1 IAAGED
7 DPERIAFS
15 EYFAA
20 AADRATFMIRR
31 GAYKYIHYVGYEPEL
46 FDLESDPDE
55 IDNLAKNPA
64 YRSRVDEYEGCLRAM
79 VDPDAVDEQAYRDQ
93 VALVKMHGGRDA
105 VLARGSIQGT
115 PAPGD
120 KAEFVT

>member
-1 IAAGED
+1 
-7 DPERIAFS
+7 
-15 EYFAA
+15 
-20 AADRATFMIRR
+20 RATFMIRR

-64 YRSRVDEYEGCLRAM
+64 YGSRVDEYEGSLRAM
-79 VDPDAVDEQAYRDQ
+79 VDPEAVDEQAYRDQ
-93 VALVKMHGGRDA
+93 VALVEKHGGREV

>member
-1 IAAGED
+1 
-7 DPERIAFS
+7 
-15 EYFAA
+15 
-20 AADRATFMIRR
+20 MIRR

-46 FDLESDPDE
+46 FDLESDAEE

-64 YRSRVDEYEGCLRAM
+64 HRSRVDEYEGVLRAM

-93 VALVKMHGGRDA
+93 AALVKKHGGRDA